1 MYLLEMG
8 PHEQT
13 IAKQAIR
20 AGQPIP
26 ARIANAPELHV
37 GLELFLNAFF
47 DLDTERQAGFSI
59 GPIPWSKIREYAAAY
74 RFDEDLT
81 EDLFYFIKQLD
92 NANMARIER
101 EQKAKSKAK

>member
-1 MYLLEMG
+1 MG

-37 GLELFLNAFF
+37 GLELFLIAFF

-59 GPIPWSKIREYAAAY
+59 GPIPWSKCREYANAY
-74 RFDEDLT
+74 QFDEELT
-81 EDLFYFIKQLD
+81 EDLMFFVKQLD
-92 NANMARIER
+92 NAHMKRAER
-101 EQKAKSKAK
+101 ESKAKQKAK

>member
-1 MYLLEMG
+1 MG

-13 IAKQAIR
+13 IVKQAIR

-26 ARIANAPELHV
+26 TRIANAPELHV

-59 GPIPWSKIREYAAAY
+59 GPIPWSKIKEYAVAY
-74 RFDEDLT
+74 GFDNDLT
-81 EDLFYFIKQLD
+81 EELFYFVKALD
-92 NANMARIER
+92 NAHMKRIER
-101 EQKAKSKAK
+101 DNKAKAAANKVGKK